1 MKSYE
6 KEVQQAFLDNE
17 KAVLKKLEETYVDA
31 LFEINDKIERL
42 LARKDAEL
50 QHVIY
55 QVEYQKAL
63 KSQVETIIE
72 TLHNNEF
79 ETVSEY
85 LTKSYED
92 GFIGAMYSL
101 HKQNIPM
108 IIPIDQRQVAKSI
121 QHETKLS
128 ESLYD
133 SLGKDTKRLSKQIAG
148 EISRGIS
155 NAATYDEMS
164 RNIASFSNIPKNR
177 AMTIARTEAHRIQCT
192 ATADAQVEAKK
203 RGADVVKQWDA
214 TLDGNTRPNH
224 RKLDGQIR
232 EIDEAFEVDGY
243 SPMYPGDFGDPAED
257 CNCRCALLQRARW
270 ALDES
275 ELETLKERAEFF
287 DLDKTKDFDDFKKKY
302 LKASESERVRS
313 NAQKMND
320 DVQKRLIDRG
330 IQVNIDNAVNLKEE
344 AIENLK
350 HLEKLIDEYNSTIVS
365 YSVNKNIAGTSTEFG
380 YAYMLNGR
388 TSVSIIPKALKNIK
402 AADSLGLGDKQF
414 IGTTYHEFAHTLSQ
428 SKEKIDTDF
437 WKEIRKIKKEYEGN
451 RGNSNWFDVK
461 ISNYASK
468 DIDEFL
474 AESFTQAKLSDNPS
488 EYSIKVLEVIDK
500 YFKKK

>member
-1 MKSYE
+1 MKTYE
-6 KEVQQAFLDNE
+6 KEVQQAFIDNE
-17 KAVLKKLEETYVDA
+17 KAVLKKLEETYADA

-42 LARKDAEL
+42 LARKDADL

-63 KSQVETIIE
+63 KSQVETILE

-92 GFIGAMYSL
+92 GFIGSMYSL

-108 IIPIDQRQVAKSI
+108 IIPIDQRQVSKAI

-128 ESLYD
+128 ESLYA

-302 LKASESERVRS
+302 LKASERVRS
-313 NAQKMND
+313 NAQKINNRVVYLHEVTVNGITYKVD
-320 DVQKRLIDRG
+320 GKHVVLDNTKHEKDIAELIGKHIGEIVKMVPRVVYPQGVSTPDYMIG
-330 IQVNIDNAVNLKEE
+330 NKKYDLKEPVGSG
-344 AIENLK
+344 K
-350 HLEKLIDEYNSTIVS
+350 HVLYNMI
-365 YSVNKNIAGTSTEFG
+365 N
-380 YAYMLNGR
+380 
-388 TSVSIIPKALKNIK
+388 
-402 AADSLGLGDKQF
+402 
-414 IGTTYHEFAHTLSQ
+414 
-428 SKEKIDTDF
+428 
-437 WKEIRKIKKEYEGN
+437 
-451 RGNSNWFDVK
+451 
-461 ISNYASK
+461 
-468 DIDEFL
+468 
-474 AESFTQAKLSDNPS
+474 
-488 EYSIKVLEVIDK
+488 
-500 YFKKK
+500 KKKSQADNFIFDITNCPLDYDDIKMQIEEIYKSSHTAFVNEIIIVDNGKVNEKFNKKRN